1 MQAAYE
7 LGIEFDR
14 PIILGDQDID
24 TTNDRLKASLKKSF
38 TDIINPVDGWKSI
51 VQDQVP
57 KAASHQQGM
66 KSIAIQ

>member
-1 MQAAYE
+1 MLNNALNVEVEVEVEVDA
-7 LGIEFDR
+7 
-14 PIILGDQDID
+14 
-24 TTNDRLKASLKKSF
+24 TNDRLKASLKKSF